1 MQGNDLRIV
10 VFANNVI
17 INKFNIKKYLIMGKV
32 INVQMDEDFYNEI
45 IQGGGSGSG
54 SGETSTIEYLDI
66 SNWNSNTSKSNLV
79 VKSNIIKVEKY
90 GSTFCITPAMAL
102 GPMANSIGEALELFE
117 NATIAVCI
125 DFNLVLKYPDGE
137 FTNKELLLEN
147 GVTQEELDAIHRITK
162 EEFYNLDN
170 NNTQE

>member
-1 MQGNDLRIV
+1 MEKKML
-10 VFANNVI
+10 NVA
-17 INKFNIKKYLIMGKV
+17 YLNGAEGLHKR
-32 INVQMDEDFYNEI
+32 
-45 IQGGGSGSG
+45 GGASSGGSSG
-54 SGETSTIEYLDI
+54 GEGNVEYLDI

-90 GSTFCITPAMAL
+90 GSTFCITPATAL
-102 GPMANSIGEALELFE
+102 GQMANSIGEALDLFE

-147 GVTQEELDAIHRITK
+147 GFTQEELDAIPRITK